1 MFIVS
6 SSNLMASFSGHH
18 HSDFVGSSSALAEL
32 EIGQEAGDELNDL
45 QFQTGKLSMDSSK
58 SAAGGLRRTVSSLH
72 SSLAP
77 ISPACSHA
85 NYKSNCIVE
94 AKQVEMDFATLT
106 NHPFQLTVT
115 APNGETGCY
124 RFLNYGHT
132 ERFSPRLN
140 GCGHGNWKFEIHTF
154 DSDYKNLSKKSEE
167 KIYLDGVGSL
177 FFTIDE
183 HLQIRLASQEFLRLP
198 SASQCCSSKN

>member
-6 SSNLMASFSGHH
+6 SSNLMASFSGHRI
-18 HSDFVGSSSALAEL
+18 SDFEGSSRALAEL
-32 EIGQEAGDELNDL
+32 EIGQEAGDELNEL
-45 QFQTGKLSMDSSK
+45 QFQTGKLSMGSSNGTV
-58 SAAGGLRRTVSSLH
+58 SGLRRTVSSLH
-72 SSLAP
+72 SCLAP
-77 ISPACSHA
+77 TSPACSHA

-106 NHPFQLTVT
+106 NQSFQLTVT
-115 APNGETGCY
+115 APNGESGCY

-140 GCGHGNWKFEIHTF
+140 GCGHGNWKLEIHVF

-183 HLQIRLASQEFLRLP
+183 HMQIRLASQEFLRLP
-198 SASQCCSSKN
+198 SASQCCSNKS